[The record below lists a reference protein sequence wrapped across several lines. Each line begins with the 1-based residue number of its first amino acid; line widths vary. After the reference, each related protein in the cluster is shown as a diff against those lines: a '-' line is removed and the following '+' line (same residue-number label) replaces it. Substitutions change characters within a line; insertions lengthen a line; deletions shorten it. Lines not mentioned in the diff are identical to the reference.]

1 MPLERRSQIRTLTNV
16 ETVWASITGASSK
29 STIRILDISRSGA
42 RLEVN
47 HPVVSGERVRIK
59 LQTVMEARL
68 IYVDHTCKGT
78 WTAGCKFDRELS
90 EEELKDLVPRQMSPL
105 LSSGK

>member
-1 MPLERRSQIRTLTNV
+1 
-16 ETVWASITGASSK
+16 
-29 STIRILDISRSGA
+29 
-42 RLEVN
+42 
-47 HPVVSGERVRIK
+47 
-59 LQTVMEARL
+59 MEARL